1 MSKSILNKQSITF
14 IFVIGIIVLI
24 SVSLLNF
31 MNLNDQVSD
40 HDFISLTY
48 QRTDLMDNIYALIN
62 EAETARRGYF
72 LSDDKQYISDI
83 ENNKVIIDSLYRQLR
98 ANSLDNPNQLA
109 NAEALKPLINEK
121 FALFKDG
128 ITIQQTKGTNQKYHK
143 NIFDKGKIVSID
155 IRSLL
160 NRMKKEE
167 LKNLERNK
175 DKAEGSMQF
184 TFYTFLAGV
193 AVSIILFIVVFAT
206 LMKKASQTFALEN
219 QEISREELEQII
231 KERTAE
237 ISQINQKLYSK
248 VNELEKLEINLK
260 SSVDLYRRLF
270 EQAHDAIIIFSPE
283 DESVIDVNRRACD
296 LYGFTKEE
304 FKGLHLKTLS
314 KNPQQGEENLKY
326 TLEKGYYHNFQS
338 VQYKKDMTEMLME
351 INASVFDYNG
361 RKVILSI
368 NRDITDRILKVPL

>member
-121 FALFKDG
+121 ICIVQRRNNHTANKR
-128 ITIQQTKGTNQKYHK
+128 HK
-143 NIFDKGKIVSID
+143 P
-155 IRSLL
+155 
-160 NRMKKEE
+160 
-167 LKNLERNK
+167 
-175 DKAEGSMQF
+175 
-184 TFYTFLAGV
+184 
-193 AVSIILFIVVFAT
+193 
-206 LMKKASQTFALEN
+206 
-219 QEISREELEQII
+219 EIS
-231 KERTAE
+231 
-237 ISQINQKLYSK
+237 
-248 VNELEKLEINLK
+248 
-260 SSVDLYRRLF
+260 
-270 EQAHDAIIIFSPE
+270 
-283 DESVIDVNRRACD
+283 
-296 LYGFTKEE
+296 
-304 FKGLHLKTLS
+304 
-314 KNPQQGEENLKY
+314 
-326 TLEKGYYHNFQS
+326 
-338 VQYKKDMTEMLME
+338 
-351 INASVFDYNG
+351 
-361 RKVILSI
+361 
-368 NRDITDRILKVPL
+368 

>member
-1 MSKSILNKQSITF
+1 MSKSILNKQAITF

-31 MNLNDQVSD
+31 LNLNDQVSD

-48 QRTDLMDNIYALIN
+48 QRTDLMDNIYSLVN
-62 EAETARRGYF
+62 ESETARRSYF
-72 LSDDKQYISDI
+72 LSEDKIYIDDIN
-83 ENNKVIIDSLYRQLR
+83 NNKIIIDSLYKQLR
-98 ANSLDNPNQLA
+98 TNSLDNPNQLA
-109 NAEALKPLINEK
+109 NAEALKPLLNEK

-128 ITIQQTKGTNQKYHK
+128 IEIQDTKGTNQKFHK
-143 NIFDKGKIVSID
+143 NNFDKGKIVSFD

-160 NRMKKEE
+160 NRMEKEE
-167 LKNLERNK
+167 LRNLEKNK

-184 TFYTFLAGV
+184 TYYTFLAGV
-193 AVSIILFIVVFAT
+193 GVSILLFIVVFVS
-206 LMKKASQTFALEN
+206 LLKKASQTFALEN
-219 QEISREELEQII
+219 QEISREELEQIVR
-231 KERTAE
+231 ERTAE

-248 VNELEKLEINLK
+248 VNELEKLEVNLK
-260 SSVDLYRRLF
+260 ISVDIYRRLF

-283 DESVIDVNRRACD
+283 NESVIDVNRRACD

-304 FKGLHLKTLS
+304 FIGLHLKSIS
-314 KNPQQGEENLKY
+314 KNPKQEEENLKH